1 MLTYENTM
9 GLIKQNLKKFLNH
22 QKQQNLEK
30 STSWILVKY
39 VEIYFQSHRTFISYS
54 AKSNNFF
61 KKKEP
66 K

>member
-30 STSWILVKY
+30 STS
-39 VEIYFQSHRTFISYS
+39 
-54 AKSNNFF
+54 
-61 KKKEP
+61 
-66 K
+66 